1 MEKTEYSGANDP
13 HDIRKS
19 ATDIDG
25 DGDTKEG
32 KSFSSS
38 ILLWRMRFAMALK
51 VTPAVKCAGILE
63 FQPSGRRVRPNDC
76 RIEINQVT
84 VVQPCALNGTNGV
97 SIVTCRAGNLFLQV
111 FQMLCKTFVV

>member
-1 MEKTEYSGANDP
+1 MEKTEYSGDNDP

-51 VTPAVKCAGILE
+51 VTPAVKYTGILKL
-63 FQPSGRRVRPNDC
+63 QPSGRRIRPYDG
-76 RIEINQVT
+76 RIKIY
-84 VVQPCALNGTNGV
+84 
-97 SIVTCRAGNLFLQV
+97 
-111 FQMLCKTFVV
+111 